1 MYQPRIA
8 VTYESQER
16 LERISAALAMV
27 GAAAV
32 ALAPGTA
39 SADALASADGLLLS
53 GGPDV
58 NPARYGQTAQAECGA
73 PDDARDALEFAAL
86 DEVLRR
92 NLPVLGICRG
102 LQVINVKYGGTL
114 LQHIPQAEAHH
125 HRYRSEQS
133 MAVHPVDVRSGSRL
147 ARITGVRR
155 TLVNSRH
162 HQAVNRLGKG
172 LVTSAV
178 AADGTVEA
186 LERGDAGYVMAV
198 QWHPED
204 RVFFSE
210 IDRCIFLDF
219 VNLARVLR
227 R

>member
-16 LERISAALAMV
+16 LERISAALAIF
-27 GAAAV
+27 GAV
-32 ALAPGTA
+32 AVPLAPGTP

-58 NPARYGQTAQAECGA
+58 NPARYGEAAQPECGA

-86 DEVLRR
+86 DEAFQRS
-92 NLPVLGICRG
+92 LPVLGICRG
-102 LQVINVKYGGTL
+102 MQVINVKYGGTL
-114 LQHIPQAEAHH
+114 LQHIPQVEAHH

-133 MAVHPVDVRSGSRL
+133 MAVHPVDVLPGSQL
-147 ARITGVRR
+147 ACITTIRR

-162 HQAVNRLGKG
+162 HQAVSRLGNG

-178 AADGTVEA
+178 APDETVEA
-186 LERGDAGYVMAV
+186 LECGHGYVMAV

-204 RVFFSE
+204 RVFSSE

-219 VNLARVLR
+219 VNLASVLR